1 MLGMFRKKSRESVYR
16 ERRITTAHDER
27 LTRDERLK
35 RAEMTLERLRE
46 LIQDADR
53 LLIAQKHGLDTKGDP
68 E

>member
-35 RAEMTLERLRE
+35 RAEMTLGRLRE
-46 LIQDADR
+46 LIRDADK
-53 LLIAQKHGLDTKGDP
+53 LLSAQKQGPGVKGDNK
-68 E
+68 

>member
-46 LIQDADR
+46 LIRDADK
-53 LLIAQKHGLDTKGDP
+53 LLAVQKHEPDTKGDP